1 MSFPTPISYAPPPV
15 FPLSVLGFRFLP
27 LRSMVG
33 LCYFS
38 YTVIDPDVI
47 SVFCKWKSIFSGTL
61 VEDAFFSPV
70 DVVGIFVT
78 FKRLKLSMLM
88 FNNSVLFCLSG
99 LHICFLWWFHF
110 SLLLLWLC
118 TVSWGHKWSSSFCSR
133 LFGLWL
139 REHLLWL
146 FMNFWYCSLLWRMR
160 CGLVGRI

>member
-1 MSFPTPISYAPPPV
+1 MYNWQKFSSILWLPLSPIIISVAVLNFFSGANQVLFTMSFPTPISYAPPPV

-61 VEDAFFSPV
+61 VVEDAFFSPV

-118 TVSWGHKWSSSFCSR
+118 TVS
-133 LFGLWL
+133 
-139 REHLLWL
+139 
-146 FMNFWYCSLLWRMR
+146 
-160 CGLVGRI
+160 